1 MVLNKQ
7 FAIIGVGRFGSSVA
21 ETLHTMGCEV
31 LAVDK
36 DPHRVQE
43 IAEWVTH
50 VIEADST
57 DEKALKELGITNF
70 DVVVVS
76 IGEDI
81 QASIMTTL
89 LLKEIGVKKVVSRA
103 LNSLHGKV
111 LQKIGADKVVF
122 PERDM
127 GVRVVHNL
135 ISPSVLDF
143 IELSDDYG
151 IVEINAGKY
160 FANKSLLEL
169 DIRARFGCNVMAI
182 RSGGQFYIAP
192 TADFIIHED
201 DLLVVIGHNN
211 DLQRMQ
217 KKAYPDD

>member
-1 MVLNKQ
+1 MNKQ
-7 FAIIGVGRFGSSVA
+7 FAIIGIGRFGSSVA
-21 ETLHTMGCEV
+21 ETLDSMGYEV

-36 DPHRVQE
+36 DEHRVQE

-70 DVVVVS
+70 DVVVVA

-103 LNSLHGKV
+103 LNTLHGKV
-111 LQKIGADKVVF
+111 LEKIGADKVVF

-151 IVEINAGKY
+151 IVEIKAGKY
-160 FANKSLLEL
+160 FTGKSLQEL
-169 DIRARFGCNVMAI
+169 DVRARFGCTVMAI
-182 RSGGQFYIAP
+182 RHKGQFFITP
-192 TADFIIHED
+192 NADFVISEN
-201 DLLVVIGHNN
+201 DLLVVIGHNR
-211 DLQRMQ
+211 DLKKLE
-217 KKAYPDD
+217 KKADLDD